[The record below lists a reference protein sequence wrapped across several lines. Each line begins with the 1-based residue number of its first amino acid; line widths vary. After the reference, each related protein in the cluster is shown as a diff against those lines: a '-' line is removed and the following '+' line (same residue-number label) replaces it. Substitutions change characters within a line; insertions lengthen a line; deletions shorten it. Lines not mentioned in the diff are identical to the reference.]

1 MVLYRGPA
9 LIGSV
14 DALLVAQSEIS
25 AKSQPEPVGWMAS
38 GLMDFGLETWHIGV
52 LCLIGNC
59 MCMAAYLSLQVTE
72 LNSLLFMQSDFE
84 VVELI
89 YGYRYS

>member
-9 LIGSV
+9 MIGSGAV
-14 DALLVAQSEIS
+14 DLATQSEIS
-25 AKSQPEPVGWMAS
+25 AKSQPEPVGLLAS

-59 MCMAAYLSLQVTE
+59 MCMATYLSLQVTE
-72 LNSLLFMQSDFE
+72 LNPF
-84 VVELI
+84 
-89 YGYRYS
+89 